1 MDNNIMTTPTKSD
14 EMDIEI
20 LKIGDHLID
29 PDSAMMMPQL
39 FCYSTASV
47 ILDVVSEASD
57 DPIHV
62 GMADPENV
70 DNLDTI
76 QRKFSPRKI
85 IAVKLSTEDVTK
97 ALNHAF
103 GIAPATTTE
112 PQDSVTRYEKSPE
125 PQEKKQPEIQL
136 SDESSPEKVN
146 SPNSEVPK
154 KSRTSARTKKTT
166 SAVDLVNTLLL
177 DSIRRG
183 ATDIHIENERRAVV
197 IRIKLDGLLYETETG
212 INKDNISEVVNRLKV
227 MSGLDISEHRGPQ
240 DGRILIRTLRG
251 RRDYDVPFRIS
262 ILPGPYGEEVVL
274 RVLDKSMAPINL
286 ELLGFTSDDLII
298 FRKMIHNPQ
307 GMILVTGPTGSGKTT
322 TLYASLKEV
331 NTPHNKILSAEDP
344 IEYNIE
350 GVSQKQVT
358 NKFGFSDMARAFLRH
373 DPDILLIGEIRDE
386 PTADV
391 AVKAAQTGHLVLST
405 LHTNDSVSTISRLNV
420 LGLDYDLIGSSLL
433 GVLSQRLVRRV
444 CENCQEEYVP
454 TENSLSPFKKH
465 IQMDKF
471 VHGRGCDYCNHTGYR
486 GRIGL
491 FELFVI
497 DHQTQKMIY
506 DAKSLDDILEYA
518 LEKGMTPLVVD
529 GLRKTEMG
537 ITTLEELHRV
547 IPMRQIVMQLGL
559 ASFVKRTAETLG
571 KAHSSK

>member
-1 MDNNIMTTPTKSD
+1 MAKSTESD
-14 EMDIEI
+14 EMDIEV
-20 LKIGDHLID
+20 LKIGDHIID
-29 PDSAMMMPQL
+29 PDSARMMPQL
-39 FCYSTASV
+39 FCYSTASI
-47 ILDVVSEASD
+47 ILDVVSETSD

-62 GMADPENV
+62 GMADPKNV

-85 IAVKLSTEDVTK
+85 ITVKLSTEDLTK

-103 GIAPATTTE
+103 GIAPATMAE
-112 PQDSVTRYEKSPE
+112 PQDSVSRYEKSPE
-125 PQEKKQPEIQL
+125 PQGKKQPEIQL
-136 SDESSPEKVN
+136 SDESSSDKAH
-146 SPNSEVPK
+146 SPNSEVSK
-154 KSRTSARTKKTT
+154 KSRTSTRTKKTT

-177 DSIRRG
+177 DSVRRG
-183 ATDIHIENERRAVV
+183 ATDIHIENERRAVT

-212 INKDNISEVVNRLKV
+212 INKDNVNEVVNRLKV
-227 MSGLDISEHRGPQ
+227 MSSLDISEHRGPQ

-322 TLYASLKEV
+322 TLYASLKEI

-444 CENCQEEYVP
+444 CENCREEYVP
-454 TENSLSPFKKH
+454 SENSLSPFKKH
-465 IQMDKF
+465 LNMDKF
-471 VHGRGCDYCNHTGYR
+471 IHGKGCDYCNHTGYR

-506 DAKSLDDILEYA
+506 DARSLDDILENA

-559 ASFVKRTAETLG
+559 SGFVKRAAETLG
-571 KAHSSK
+571 QAHSSK